1 MPFTFSHP
9 AIVLPLN
16 RLSKNRISLT
26 ALIIGSLTPDFEYFI
41 RMRVLSIYSHTW
53 SGMFWFDLPLG
64 LVLLIIYNR
73 LIRNKVI
80 DRLPRYFN
88 QRLSEFK
95 NERPVSLGANFIVVV
110 TCLLIG
116 VASHIFW
123 DSFTHPMGYFV
134 KHSHLLSHKIII
146 KHFPIPVYSILQQ
159 LSSIAGALIII
170 YAINKLP
177 PGKITIA
184 KGSTAY
190 WVKIIGI
197 SLVILVIRF
206 VTGLKLQDYGDA
218 VMSEISGLLIGLL
231 VVSIATPVQQP
242 QLIPASS
249 NSTH

>member
-95 NERPVSLGANFIVVV
+95 NERPVSLGANLIVVV
-110 TCLLIG
+110 ICLLIG
-116 VASHIFW
+116 AASHIFW

-134 KHSHLLSHKIII
+134 KHSHSLSHKIII
-146 KHFPIPVYSILQQ
+146 KHFSIPVYSILQQ

-170 YAINKLP
+170 YAINRLT
-177 PGKITIA
+177 PGKITIT

-190 WVKIIGI
+190 WIKIIGI
-197 SLVILVIRF
+197 SLVILAIRF
-206 VTGLKLQDYGDA
+206 ATGLKIQDYGD
-218 VMSEISGLLIGLL
+218 VIMSEISGLLIGLL

>member
-16 RLSKNRISLT
+16 RLSKNWFSLT
-26 ALIIGSLTPDFEYFI
+26 ALVIGSLTPDFEYFI

-53 SGMFWFDLPLG
+53 SGMLWFDLPLG
-64 LVLLIIYNR
+64 LVLLILYNR
-73 LIRNKVI
+73 LIKNKVI
-80 DRLPRYFN
+80 DHLPRYFN

-95 NERPVSLGANFIVVV
+95 NERPVYLGANFVVV
-110 TCLLIG
+110 VMCLLIG

-170 YAINKLP
+170 YTINRLT

-197 SLVILVIRF
+197 SLVILAIRF
-206 VTGLKLQDYGDA
+206 ATGLKIHDYGD
-218 VMSEISGLLIGLL
+218 VIMSEISGLLIGLL

-249 NSTH
+249 DSAH